1 MIFLVFLATFAEME
15 HMLIEVHD
23 KVVST
28 QIFERKFVCD
38 LNACKGAC
46 CIEGDAGAPLSLEE
60 IDILEEELE
69 AIKPYMRPEGL
80 AAVEKSG
87 VFYIDSD
94 GDAGT
99 TLVNE
104 KECAFVFF
112 DEQGITKCAIE
123 KANKEGKTNFK
134 KPISCHLYPIRVKQF
149 TDYQALG
156 YDVWDICEPACACG
170 DSLDV
175 PVYRFLKEPLIRAF
189 GEEFFNELTIVEQEI
204 KNANLSNQ

>member
-1 MIFLVFLATFAEME
+1 ME

-28 QIFERKFVCD
+28 QIFEQKFVCD

-46 CIEGDAGAPLSLEE
+46 CIEGDSGAPLSLEE

-69 AIKPYMRPEGL
+69 HIKPYMRAEGL

-87 VFYIDSD
+87 VFYIDTD

-99 TLVNE
+99 TLVNN

-149 TDYQALG
+149 SDYQALG

-170 DSLDV
+170 DQLNV

-189 GEEFFNELTIVEQEI
+189 GEEFFHELTIVEQEI
-204 KNANLSNQ
+204 KNANLSDS

>member
-1 MIFLVFLATFAEME
+1 MTS
-15 HMLIEVHD
+15 MLIEVKD

-28 QIFERKFVCD
+28 QIFEKKFVCD

-60 IDILEEELE
+60 IDILEDSLE

-87 VFYIDSD
+87 VFYIDQD

-104 KECAFVFF
+104 KECAFVYF
-112 DEQGITKCAIE
+112 DKQGITKCAVE
-123 KANKEGKTNFK
+123 KAYLEGETDFK

-149 TDYQALG
+149 SDFQALN

-170 DSLDV
+170 DKLDV

-189 GEEFFNELTIVEQEI
+189 GVPFFEELVLVEQEL
-204 KNANLSNQ
+204 KNQDLIGNND